1 MKNLKKIRF
10 HFLSSFLSMLLYL
23 GCAGF
28 IYPQYIYKPSANRFE
43 LTGGFN
49 FSHIK
54 QIENSNS
61 GTPFLGIQLQ
71 VPLSEKYFVRTGA
84 ELAYFEYSNFTSYP
98 RIRNIYLKVRMV
110 PQIKIANFIKFG
122 VGLQGSLLLNS
133 SIISLGENTNTTS
146 LYPLQ
151 SEFGSTL
158 DYYIGFDVDLYN
170 RVGIGVNLSGPFTEP
185 TYTIRNI
192 QFSVH
197 YALNGE
203 NEKKPSP
210 KDIANQQIRDLKNG
224 VLLVRLKTSTSKI
237 KALQK
242 AGYTDEAAKVEQ
254 EQLKDSKEIMQA
266 FADGF
271 SFCQVRFF
279 TSDKSIQI
287 KNRMFKNVFVD
298 EGLKIDSTIVVPEK
312 ETFFIADFD
321 FVSKDTAT
329 YFSNYKTV
337 QTPNGPSRSPE
348 YYGGTEI
355 NFSALV
361 ISDSNFVQLQ
371 QPFPFYTRTAFK
383 SYKKNPE
390 QLIFLFPVAL
400 ISDTWS
406 YADVVKKMDKKLLKF
421 YNQSK

>member
-1 MKNLKKIRF
+1 
-10 HFLSSFLSMLLYL
+10 MLLYL

-54 QIENSNS
+54 QIKNSNS
-61 GTPFLGIQLQ
+61 GTPFLGIQFQL
-71 VPLSEKYFVRTGA
+71 PLNKKFCLETGA
-84 ELAYFEYSNFTSYP
+84 ELAYFEFSSFTAFP
-98 RIRNIYLKVRMV
+98 KIRNTYLRLKIV
-110 PQIKIANFIKFG
+110 PQIKLNNFMKFG
-122 VGLQGSLLLNS
+122 AGLQRSVLLSSNMITLRDKSWYGSS
-133 SIISLGENTNTTS
+133 YY
-146 LYPLQ
+146 YPKMD
-151 SEFGSTL
+151 FASTL

-203 NEKKPSP
+203 SEKKPSQ

-224 VLLVRLKTSTSKI
+224 VLLVRLKTSKSKI
-237 KALQK
+237 EALQK
-242 AGYTDEAAKVEQ
+242 AGYTEEANKVEQ
-254 EQLKDSKEIMQA
+254 EQIKENKEIMQA

-279 TSDKSIQI
+279 TSDKSLQI
-287 KNRMFKNVFVD
+287 RNRMFKNVFVD
-298 EGLKIDSTIVVPEK
+298 EGLEVDSTIAVPDN

-321 FVSKDTAT
+321 FVSSDTAA
-329 YFSNYKTV
+329 YFSNYKTE
-337 QTPNGPSRSPE
+337 QTSDGPARVPE

-355 NFSALV
+355 DFPALV
-361 ISDSNFVQLQ
+361 ISDSNFIQLQ
-371 QPFPFYTRTAFK
+371 KPFPFYTRTAFK
-383 SYKKNPE
+383 SYKKHPE

-421 YNQSK
+421 YSQSK